1 MVATEVRKKCCIE
14 LDAFNTALFQRMRR
28 NLQADAF
35 SLLGR
40 QFGKLCLQSDG
51 VGRSQV
57 GALQS
62 TGKTPTGRADK
73 TAAPTQR
80 TECLCQQGCTGRFTI
95 RTCHTNDAQS
105 TGR

>member
-1 MVATEVRKKCCIE
+1 MVATEIGKKCCIE
-14 LDAFNTALFQRMRR
+14 LDAFDTALFQRMRR
-28 NLQADAF
+28 HLQANAV
-35 SLLGR
+35 SPLGR

-62 TGKTPTGRADK
+62 TGKTPTGRTDK
-73 TAAPTQR
+73 TAALAQR

-95 RTCHTNDAQS
+95 RTCHTNDTQS

>member
-1 MVATEVRKKCCIE
+1 MVATEIRKKRCIE
-14 LDAFNTALFQRMRR
+14 LDTFDTALFQRMRR
-28 NLQADAF
+28 YLQADAV
-35 SLLGR
+35 SPLGC

-62 TGKTPTGRADK
+62 TGKAPTGRAHK

-80 TECLCQQGCTGRFTI
+80 TERLCQQRCAGRFTI
-95 RTCHTNDAQS
+95 RACHTNNAQS